1 MVLDI
6 QVSHIAARVAS
17 NVPQEGDK
25 SEDMQRRSRRES
37 ANDLDEVSAIEA
49 LLRIVEYVPVDSEPG
64 VNERVG
70 SFNVGAVQSLAAA
83 AARDAG
89 LSVYVLCMLLLISA
103 HSGFHAS
110 LERAIAQCLRVESE
124 MGQLMNEEARKTT
137 STTPS
142 TKNAREMD
150 TQNCLIVS
158 LHSHA
163 RCLRL
168 ALTADIHI
176 NQFDFKDASLALFS
190 ARKSLSRWIASLN
203 QFQQNLNL
211 HLTELT
217 PLPIERSV
225 DAPPPAS
232 STSTF
237 HHTPVR
243 AQSLL
248 LSIAAIVSQ
257 AASADQHSD
266 DVDPVPPIPMIH
278 ITTWISHR
286 LDKLSSKFEL
296 VFSQIIASTPIAC
309 SAHTSPPIEH
319 LPNIISLLH
328 EQDEQLD
335 TLPMGQ
341 VPASAILAG
350 AKRLAQPKITVP
362 TDLGSSEA
370 RSRSTSRNR
379 PASADCNAR
388 GKSTSRP
395 ATNATVTGNAG
406 GGGGLKSSQSASQT
420 AQRKSVSSNTLLMDQ
435 LLAYST
441 SNEGTD
447 IHELIDDAFRAEDTF
462 DATSPSI
469 RGRWHSRHSNNRTS
483 MGESS
488 AHFSSTNLDQS
499 QPGNMFEMI
508 ASVLMQPWSK
518 TTVQSQSPSSKTKS
532 SKITRLSVPW
542 VRKHGVLF
550 WDRKLGCTYVVL
562 RVSPHFVLSMVFGS
576 GVGDGEEEGELWRLE
591 TWECLSA
598 LGRQLCVF

>member
-6 QVSHIAARVAS
+6 QVSQIAARVAS
-17 NVPQEGDK
+17 TVPQEGDRG
-25 SEDMQRRSRRES
+25 EDMQRRSRRES

-49 LLRIVEYVPVDSEPG
+49 LLRIVECVPVDSEPG
-64 VNERVG
+64 VNDRVG
-70 SFNVGAVQSLAAA
+70 SFNAGAVQSLAAA
-83 AARDAG
+83 AGRDAG
-89 LSVYVLCMLLLISA
+89 LSTYVSCMLLLLSA
-103 HSGFHAS
+103 HSCYHVN

-124 MGQLMNEEARKTT
+124 MSKLMNEESKKTT
-137 STTPS
+137 STPS
-142 TKNAREMD
+142 STTKTRELD

-158 LHSHA
+158 LYSHA
-163 RCLRL
+163 LCLRL
-168 ALTADIHI
+168 ALAADVHI

-190 ARKSLSRWIASLN
+190 ARKALSRWIASLN

-211 HLTELT
+211 HLTEIA
-217 PLPIERSV
+217 PLPVERSH
-225 DAPPPAS
+225 DAPPLAS

-257 AASADQHSD
+257 AASADQLSD
-266 DVDPVPPIPMIH
+266 EADAFSPIPMIH
-278 ITTWISHR
+278 ISTWISHR

-296 VFSQIIASTPIAC
+296 VFSQIIASTPIAQ
-309 SAHTSPPIEH
+309 H

-328 EQDEQLD
+328 EQDELLD
-335 TLPMGQ
+335 TLPCGQ
-341 VPASAILAG
+341 IPASTILAA
-350 AKRLAQPKITVP
+350 AKRLSQPKITP
-362 TDLGSSEA
+362 PPDLTSSHA

-388 GKSTSRP
+388 GKSASRP
-395 ATNATVTGNAG
+395 AAITTLTGNG
-406 GGGGLKSSQSASQT
+406 GGKSSQSASQT

-447 IHELIDDAFRAEDTF
+447 IHELIDDAFRAEDSF

-469 RGRWHSRHSNNRTS
+469 RGRWHSRHSNNRAS
-483 MGESS
+483 MGEGS

-499 QPGNMFEMI
+499 QPGNMFETI
-508 ASVLMQPWSK
+508 ASVLMHPWSK
-518 TTVQSQSPSSKTKS
+518 PTVHSQSPSSKTKS
-532 SKITRLSVPW
+532 SKITRLSLPW

>member
-64 VNERVG
+64 VNDRVG
-70 SFNVGAVQSLAAA
+70 SFNAGAVQSLAAA

-89 LSVYVLCMLLLISA
+89 LSVYVLCMLLLLSA
-103 HSGFHAS
+103 HSCFYVS

-124 MGQLMNEEARKTT
+124 MSKLMNEESRKTT

-142 TKNAREMD
+142 TTNARELD

-158 LHSHA
+158 LYSHA

-168 ALTADIHI
+168 ALTADVHI

-211 HLTELT
+211 HLTEIA
-217 PLPIERSV
+217 PLPVERSV

-248 LSIAAIVSQ
+248 LSIAAIVSH
-257 AASADQHSD
+257 AALADQHSD
-266 DVDPVPPIPMIH
+266 DADPVAPIPMIH

-296 VFSQIIASTPIAC
+296 VFSQIIASTPI
-309 SAHTSPPIEH
+309 T
-319 LPNIISLLH
+319 
-328 EQDEQLD
+328 
-335 TLPMGQ
+335 
-341 VPASAILAG
+341 
-350 AKRLAQPKITVP
+350 
-362 TDLGSSEA
+362 
-370 RSRSTSRNR
+370 
-379 PASADCNAR
+379 
-388 GKSTSRP
+388 
-395 ATNATVTGNAG
+395 
-406 GGGGLKSSQSASQT
+406 
-420 AQRKSVSSNTLLMDQ
+420 
-435 LLAYST
+435 
-441 SNEGTD
+441 
-447 IHELIDDAFRAEDTF
+447 
-462 DATSPSI
+462 
-469 RGRWHSRHSNNRTS
+469 
-483 MGESS
+483 SS
-488 AHFSSTNLDQS
+488 AHLPFQKMYLFTLNLNS
-499 QPGNMFEMI
+499 IPGKF
-508 ASVLMQPWSK
+508 
-518 TTVQSQSPSSKTKS
+518 
-532 SKITRLSVPW
+532 
-542 VRKHGVLF
+542 
-550 WDRKLGCTYVVL
+550 
-562 RVSPHFVLSMVFGS
+562 
-576 GVGDGEEEGELWRLE
+576 
-591 TWECLSA
+591 
-598 LGRQLCVF
+598 